1 VKEGDS
7 VARIL
12 IVEDNPTVR
21 DGLEQILRRSGH
33 DVTAVSD
40 GSAALQRCQT
50 EPIDLVITDFKME
63 GMTGLQLLESLR
75 RQPVPSDPEVMLITA
90 YGTIDIAVEAMK
102 LGAVDFI
109 TKPFDTNEF
118 KVKVEKA
125 LETRALKRE
134 RDAFKAQAEYL
145 REEVD
150 HHFGEIVGRSTGM
163 RGIYESIRKV
173 AEATSSVYIY
183 GESGTGKE
191 LIARAIH
198 RESARRDGP
207 FVKVNCSSL
216 AEGLLE
222 SELFGH
228 EKGAFTGAIRE
239 RKGRFE
245 LAHEGT
251 LFLDE
256 ISDIPL
262 STQVKLL
269 RVLQEKEIERVGGER
284 TISVNVRIISATNRD
299 LPPLVEKG
307 EFREDLFYRLHII
320 PIEVPPLRERKE
332 DILPLVTHF
341 IHSISAEMAKPVESI
356 SDEALELL
364 MRYNWPGNIREL
376 ENMIERAIVLCE
388 GGRLD
393 AQLFPISERLAPRQ
407 NSAGTLSVPPVGTI
421 TLDNA
426 LERIERAMIE
436 DALEK
441 SGGVK
446 TRTAELL
453 GIKTSALYYKLE
465 KYGLSGG

>member
-1 VKEGDS
+1 
-7 VARIL
+7 
-12 IVEDNPTVR
+12 
-21 DGLEQILRRSGH
+21 
-33 DVTAVSD
+33 
-40 GSAALQRCQT
+40 
-50 EPIDLVITDFKME
+50 
-63 GMTGLQLLESLR
+63 MTGLQLLETLR
-75 RQPVPSDPEVMLITA
+75 RQPVPGDPEVMLITA

-109 TKPFDTNEF
+109 TKPFDTSEF

-145 REEVD
+145 REEVE
-150 HHFGEIVGRSTGM
+150 HHFGEIVGRSGSM

-198 RESARRDGP
+198 RESARREGP
-207 FVKVNCSSL
+207 FVKVNCSAL

-269 RVLQEKEIERVGGER
+269 RVLQEKEFERVGGER
-284 TISVNVRIISATNRD
+284 TITVDVRIISATNRD
-299 LPPLVEKG
+299 LAPLVETG
-307 EFREDLFYRLHII
+307 AFREDLFYRLHII

-341 IHSISAEMAKPVESI
+341 ITSISAEMAKSI
-356 SDEALELL
+356 EGVSDEAMELL
-364 MRYNWPGNIREL
+364 MRYEWPGNIREL

-388 GGRLD
+388 GSVLE
-393 AQLFPISERLAPRQ
+393 AQLFPLNERRAPR
-407 NSAGTLSVPPVGTI
+407 AGAAATLSVPPAGAI

-441 SGGVK
+441 SNGVK
-446 TRTAELL
+446 TKTAELL

>member
-1 VKEGDS
+1 
-7 VARIL
+7 
-12 IVEDNPTVR
+12 
-21 DGLEQILRRSGH
+21 
-33 DVTAVSD
+33 
-40 GSAALQRCQT
+40 
-50 EPIDLVITDFKME
+50 
-63 GMTGLQLLESLR
+63 
-75 RQPVPSDPEVMLITA
+75 MLITA
-90 YGTIDIAVEAMK
+90 YGPIDIAVEAMK
-102 LGAVDFI
+102 LGAVDFL

-118 KVKVEKA
+118 RVKVEKA
-125 LETRALKRE
+125 LKTRDLKRE

-145 REEVD
+145 REEVE
-150 HHFGEIVGRSTGM
+150 HHFGEIVGRSEAM

-173 AEATSSVYIY
+173 AEANSSVYVY

-198 RESARRDGP
+198 RESSRSGGP
-207 FVKVNCSSL
+207 FIKVNCSSL

-284 TISVNVRIISATNRD
+284 TITVDVRIISATNRD
-299 LPPLVEKG
+299 LAPMVERG

-341 IHSISAEMAKPVESI
+341 IQTIAAEMAKPI
-356 SDEALELL
+356 TGITDEAMELL
-364 MRYNWPGNIREL
+364 LRYDWPGNIREL

-388 GGRLD
+388 GEQLD
-393 AQLFPISERLAPRQ
+393 PPLFPIDERKVPRSS
-407 NSAGTLSVPPVGTI
+407 SAATLNVPPAGAI

-426 LERIERAMIE
+426 LEGIERAMIE

-446 TRTAELL
+446 TKTAELL

-465 KYGLSGG
+465 KYGLTGG

>member
-1 VKEGDS
+1 
-7 VARIL
+7 
-12 IVEDNPTVR
+12 
-21 DGLEQILRRSGH
+21 
-33 DVTAVSD
+33 
-40 GSAALQRCQT
+40 
-50 EPIDLVITDFKME
+50 
-63 GMTGLQLLESLR
+63 MTGLELLESLR
-75 RQPVPSDPEVMLITA
+75 RQPVPGDPEVMLITA

-102 LGAVDFI
+102 LGAIDFL
-109 TKPFDTNEF
+109 TKPFDPNEF
-118 KVKVEKA
+118 RVKVEKA
-125 LETRALKRE
+125 LKTRDLKRE

-145 REEVD
+145 REEVE
-150 HHFGEIVGRSTGM
+150 HHFGEIVGRSASM
-163 RGIYESIRKV
+163 REIYESIRKV
-173 AEATSSVYIY
+173 AEANSSVYVY

-198 RESARRDGP
+198 RESTRSGGP
-207 FVKVNCSSL
+207 FIKVNCSSL

-284 TISVNVRIISATNRD
+284 TITVDVRIISATNRD
-299 LPPLVEKG
+299 LAPMVERG

-341 IHSISAEMAKPVESI
+341 IHTITTEMAKPI
-356 SDEALELL
+356 AGITDEAMELL
-364 MRYNWPGNIREL
+364 MRYDWPGNIREL

-388 GGRLD
+388 GERLD
-393 AQLFPISERLAPRQ
+393 AQLFPINERKGPRS
-407 NSAGTLSVPPVGTI
+407 NSATTLNVPPAGAI

-426 LERIERAMIE
+426 LESIERAMIE

-446 TRTAELL
+446 TKTAELL

-465 KYGLSGG
+465 KYGLTSG

>member
-1 VKEGDS
+1 M
-7 VARIL
+7 ARIL

-21 DGLEQILRRSGH
+21 DGMEQILRRAGYE
-33 DVTAVSD
+33 VVAVSD
-40 GSAALQRCQT
+40 GNAALECCQ
-50 EPIDLVITDFKME
+50 EAPVDLVITDFKME

-75 RQPVPSDPEVMLITA
+75 RQPVPGDPEVMLITA

-109 TKPFDTNEF
+109 TKPFDPNEF

-125 LETRALKRE
+125 LNTRDLKRE

-145 REEVD
+145 REEVE
-150 HHFGEIVGRSTGM
+150 HHFGEIVGRSAAM
-163 RGIYESIRKV
+163 RAIYGSIRKV
-173 AEATSSVYIY
+173 AEATSSVYVY

-207 FVKVNCSSL
+207 FVKVNCSAL

-245 LAHEGT
+245 LAHQGT

-269 RVLQEKEIERVGGER
+269 RVLQEKEFERVGGER
-284 TISVNVRIISATNRD
+284 TITVDVRIISATNRD
-299 LPPLVEKG
+299 LAPMVEQG

-320 PIEVPPLRERKE
+320 PIEVPPLRDRKE

-341 IHSISAEMAKPVESI
+341 IQAIGAEMAKPVAGV
-356 SDEALELL
+356 SDEAMDLL
-364 MRYNWPGNIREL
+364 MRYDWPGNIREL

-388 GGRLD
+388 GDRLD
-393 AQLFPISERLAPRQ
+393 AQLFPINEKRGPRAS
-407 NSAGTLSVPPVGTI
+407 SAVTLSVPPAGAI

-426 LERIERAMIE
+426 LESIERSMIE